1 MTYGIDEE
9 VRYALNLLG
18 FCRGNVELHLF
29 GAVVLCDRHLVAR
42 MESLTMIT
50 FCRVCREEVQGLRRT
65 LGRSIR
71 P

>member
-1 MTYGIDEE
+1 MNYDIDVE

-18 FCRGNVELHLF
+18 FFRGNVELYLF

-42 MESLTMIT
+42 MESLTTIT
-50 FCRVCREEVQGLRRT
+50 FCRVCREEVQDLHRT
-65 LGRSIR
+65 LDRSTR